1 MHCRLVHR
9 LGYDATTMFEW
20 FGSLSIIN
28 HFDEMHSKHW
38 MRTKKIELE
47 IDSEPNFGFN
57 CNRSYFIWWTC
68 FHFETNHPKPKEIF
82 EVFVCELRR
91 CVREREREIK
101 TYQASVGFFFGG
113 SSRRSRIL
121 IILIRRICT
130 FIEIP
135 AIFGSHCNKQLQK
148 Q

>member
-20 FGSLSIIN
+20 FDSLSIIN

-68 FHFETNHPKPKEIF
+68 FHFETKSPETKRNIWS
-82 EVFVCELRR
+82 VCLWTEKV
-91 CVREREREIK
+91 CEREREIK